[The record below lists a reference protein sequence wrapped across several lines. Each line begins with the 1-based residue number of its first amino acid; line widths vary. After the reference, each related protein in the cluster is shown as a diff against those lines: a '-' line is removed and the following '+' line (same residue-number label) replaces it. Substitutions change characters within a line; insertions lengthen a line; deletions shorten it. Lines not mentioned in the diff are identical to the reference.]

1 LKYLLD
7 TATCIG
13 LINDKYP
20 VRLRLNRAQRSGG
33 EFFVSAISVFELSRE
48 LARGAED
55 KDGQLLEA
63 FLSGPVAVLGLEEE
77 DARAASYIEAALD
90 GATVVD
96 AKAALVAG
104 QALARK
110 MVLVRGGKFPA
121 VAGERDQQPG
131 LGKTLAG
138 RGLEL
143 RG

>member
-1 LKYLLD
+1 VKYLLD
-7 TATCIG
+7 TATCIC

-20 VRLRLNRAQRSGG
+20 VRSRLNRAQQSGG

-63 FLSGPVAVLGLEEE
+63 FLSGPVAVLAVEEQ
-77 DARAASYIEAALD
+77 DARAASYIEVALD
-90 GATVVD
+90 GAMTTD

-110 MVLVRGGKFPA
+110 MVLVGVGTSALSQVKGLTSQDWGKP
-121 VAGERDQQPG
+121 
-131 LGKTLAG
+131 
-138 RGLEL
+138 
-143 RG
+143 